1 MISSLIMEADK
12 QLIPVTK
19 LPQGELATVWEIVGG
34 REMVRRLEA
43 LGVRKGKHIKK
54 FSGMFFKGPVTVQV
68 GHTKISIG
76 HGMASKIM
84 VDLPAGR
91 QGPKR

>member
-1 MISSLIMEADK
+1 M
-12 QLIPVTK
+12 TN

-34 REMVRRLEA
+34 RDLIRRLES
-43 LGVRKGKHIKK
+43 LGVRKGKHIKRL
-54 FSGMFFKGPVTVQV
+54 SSMFLKGPVTVQV

-84 VDLPAGR
+84 VEA
-91 QGPKR
+91 KR